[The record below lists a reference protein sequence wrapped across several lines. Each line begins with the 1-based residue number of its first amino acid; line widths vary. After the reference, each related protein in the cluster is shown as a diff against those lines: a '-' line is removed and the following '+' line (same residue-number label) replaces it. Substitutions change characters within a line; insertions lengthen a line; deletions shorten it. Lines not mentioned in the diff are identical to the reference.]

1 MLKTGP
7 GTHAQASGAGRRR
20 TGPRPIRPVSGDDI
34 DDNGRAGNHAKPA
47 KRRVA
52 NEDRFGLLLLVLV
65 CTYVLSAFTT
75 GRGTNAAQVVLYGVT
90 AIMSLRTSDVP
101 KRHIR
106 LIAAGLIAGSA
117 VMVGLSQISKTGRG
131 IADIWIAGTLLFVVV
146 VIVYS
151 VLSKETVTIQSIYGA
166 FSAYMILGLMF
177 ASIFGAIDH
186 LGGGH
191 FFTDHE
197 PANTETFQYF
207 SFTTLTTLGYGD
219 FTAAGAPGRAIAVL
233 EALTGQV
240 FLATLVAR
248 LVSAFRSSRQPAQ

>member
-1 MLKTGP
+1 L
-7 GTHAQASGAGRRR
+7 
-20 TGPRPIRPVSGDDI
+20 
-34 DDNGRAGNHAKPA
+34 AGNTDDGGRPANHARPP
-47 KRRVA
+47 RRPLA
-52 NEDRFGLLLLVLV
+52 GQDRFGLLLLVLI

-75 GRGTNAAQVVLYGVT
+75 GRITSAVQLVLYAGT
-90 AIMSLRTSDVP
+90 AGLSLRTSAIP
-101 KRHIR
+101 RRHVR
-106 LIAAGLIAGSA
+106 LIAVVLVVGSA
-117 VMVGLSQISKTGRG
+117 VMLALSQISSTALG
-131 IADIWIAGTLLFVVV
+131 IADVWVVLTLLFVVV
-146 VIVYS
+146 VIVRR
-151 VLSKETVTIQSIYGA
+151 VLSKDEVTIQSIYGA

-177 ASIFGAIDH
+177 SSIFSVIDH

-191 FFTDHE
+191 FFAHGQ

-248 LVSAFRSSRQPAQ
+248 LVSAFRSPGQRAQ